1 MYPKGVKATAV
12 KKLKK
17 RSGARLIPEILLK
30 ELDAQQ
36 RLNSSACVF
45 VKMKGDVRF
54 FVIADNP
61 PEVTCSGKF
70 CSVVIGASSSEMGE
84 AKDILSELG
93 GFIND
98 TYSPQD
104 FYSTVALYFLSRY
117 LKGVMEEFWS
127 PRALAVEYMIY
138 DPMFGILHTIMLD
151 GNYESYAV
159 SEVDKT
165 FIVIGAYN
173 MRLRKELSKEFQAC
187 LDKEDVSDKTM
198 RELGDKL
205 CKKYHLKVSALL
217 RPQVVPVSVDGMQ
230 ASGVPPDEDS

>member
-1 MYPKGVKATAV
+1 MYPKGVKAAAA

-36 RLNSSACVF
+36 RLNTNTCVF
-45 VKMKGDVRF
+45 IKVKDGVRF
-54 FVIADNP
+54 FVVADNP
-61 PEVTCSGKF
+61 PEVTSSGKF
-70 CSVVIGASSSEMGE
+70 CSVAIGASSSEMGE

-93 GFIND
+93 GSIND
-98 TYSPQD
+98 IYSPQD

-138 DPMFGILHTIMLD
+138 DPMFGILHTVMLD

-159 SEVDKT
+159 GEVDKT
-165 FIVIGAYN
+165 FIVIGAYDT
-173 MRLRKELSKEFQAC
+173 RLRSELSKEFQAC
-187 LDKEDVSDKTM
+187 LDKEDISDKVLK
-198 RELGDKL
+198 ELGDKV
-205 CKKYHLKVSALL
+205 CKKYHLKVLALL
-217 RPQVVPVSVDGMQ
+217 SPQVVPVPPERTQ
-230 ASGVPPDEDS
+230 ASGVPPDENS